1 MGRARDTSELGVF
14 KTSEQSRL
22 LREGYPGDGG
32 REGGDSHLDFLLSVT
47 GSHGNVLSR
56 E

>member
-14 KTSEQSRL
+14 KNRMP
-22 LREGYPGDGG
+22 REGYPGDGG
-32 REGGDSHLDFLLSVT
+32 REGGGSRLDLLLSVT
-47 GSHGNVLSR
+47 GSHGIVLSR